1 MEKKVL
7 GKGLSAL
14 ISEKMHIGNE
24 ESQKEEIAFLNIDA
38 IHDNSQQPRT
48 NYDAATM
55 EELKASIKEKGLL
68 QPLLV
73 RKIDEGYEVIAGE
86 RRLRAA
92 RALALKD
99 VPVVVKNVSDDEA
112 LILALIENIQREDL
126 NVIEEANA
134 YKKLMSAYS
143 MTYEQVAQSV
153 GKDSSTVNNILRLLK
168 LPGEIQEKVVSGELS
183 MGHARALVGVENA
196 QVQKELFVRVLTKKI
211 SVRELEHL
219 IRTAS
224 LGRAVKK
231 NNKKASPDH
240 EVVYLEEEL
249 QRLLGTKVNIH
260 SHQKRGK
267 LIIEYY
273 SIDDLERILKII
285 RTNAT

>member
-24 ESQKEEIAFLNIDA
+24 ESQKEAIAFLNIDA

-48 NYDAATM
+48 NYDVATM

-134 YKKLMSAYS
+134 YKKLMTTYS
-143 MTYEQVAQSV
+143 LTYEQVAQSV

-168 LPGEIQEKVVSGELS
+168 LPGDIQEKVVSGELS

-224 LGRAVKK
+224 LGRSVKK

-285 RTNAT
+285 RTNST